1 MASIEELIP
10 ATPWVARENRRFIG
24 ILRALSEDEW
34 RAPTRCTGWSA
45 ADVVAHMTLGARFY
59 AHVIPAGRAG
69 RTEMPF
75 GASDLET
82 FWAYRDKVGA
92 ELSALPGSERVDA
105 FEEAVRA
112 LQKEFEAIAPGDMN
126 NEAWHWM
133 CPCPVHSYPGQR
145 LYELV
150 LHDWDIK
157 NDTTVELHPEALG
170 AAVEI
175 LDFRL
180 PFFFNNKPD
189 PALAGSF
196 LFETG
201 RPARA
206 WAMATEGGV
215 AAPTSPEAG
224 EFDARI
230 YSSSSDIVLLTTGRA
245 DYAEK
250 KRAGRLRVEG
260 DAEKADALMRSLCK
274 PF

>member
-1 MASIEELIP
+1 MPPIEETIP
-10 ATPWVARENRRFIG
+10 AIPWVERENRRFIG
-24 ILRALSEDEW
+24 ILRNMSEDEW

-69 RTEMPF
+69 RMEMPF
-75 GASDLET
+75 GAADIES
-82 FWAYRDKVGA
+82 FWAHRDKVGA
-92 ELSALPGSERVDA
+92 ELAALPGSERVDA
-105 FEEAVRA
+105 FEEAVWA
-112 LQKEFEAIAPGDMN
+112 LQKEFEAIRPADMN

-133 CPCPVHSYPGQR
+133 CPCPAHSYPGQR

-150 LHDWDIK
+150 LHDWDIR
-157 NDTTVELHPEALG
+157 NDTAAELHPDALG
-170 AAVEI
+170 MAVDI

-189 PALAGSF
+189 PALSGAF
-196 LFETG
+196 RFETE

-206 WAMATEGGV
+206 WAMRCEGSKAV
-215 AAPTSPEAG
+215 PTPPDEDN
-224 EFDARI
+224 FDARL
-230 YSSSSDIVLLTTGRA
+230 YSSASDIVLLTTGRA
-245 DYAEK
+245 DYPEI

-260 DAEKADALMRSLCK
+260 DEKKADALMRALCK